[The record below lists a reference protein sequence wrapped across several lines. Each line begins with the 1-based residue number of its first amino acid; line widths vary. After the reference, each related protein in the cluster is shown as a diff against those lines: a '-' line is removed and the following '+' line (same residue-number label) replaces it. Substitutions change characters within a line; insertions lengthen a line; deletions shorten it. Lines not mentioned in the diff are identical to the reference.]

1 MTKIFRILILSCLFI
16 LPSAA
21 VELWVAPDAND
32 ANKKARNDSFQ
43 RWLELL
49 KKI

>member
-1 MTKIFRILILSCLFI
+1 MR
-16 LPSAA
+16 AG
-21 VELWVAPDAND
+21 EAPDAND
-32 ANKKARNDSFQ
+32 ANKKARNDAFQ